1 METNQNVVDQVNKI
15 IQTNLDRR
23 EGYEKAIDEVKDESL
38 KAVFEECCRQ
48 SNENVN
54 ELRTIVLQ
62 NGGTP
67 VDVTSTSGDL
77 YRVWMDIKTAL
88 SANNSKAVLQSC
100 EKGEDIALNA
110 YRNVTES
117 ANGHTVAEPVLGT
130 LNKQKE
136 GIRSMHNKVKAL
148 RDQQS

>member
-1 METNQNVVDQVNKI
+1 METNQSFVDQVNKI

-23 EGYEKAIDEVKDESL
+23 EGYEKAIDEVKDGSL
-38 KAVFEECCRQ
+38 KSVFQECCRQ

-54 ELRTIVLQ
+54 ELRAIVLQ

-67 VDVTSTSGDL
+67 VDTTSTSGDL
-77 YRVWMDIKTAL
+77 YRIWMDIKTAL

-110 YRNVTES
+110 YRDATES
-117 ANGHTVAEPVLGT
+117 ANGHTVTASVLST
-130 LNKQKE
+130 LNSQKE
-136 GIRSMHNKVKAL
+136 GILSMHNKVKAL
-148 RDQQS
+148 RDQQ